1 MTQTHPDD
9 DALVELALGAAT
21 APDALSAHLREC
33 AECRA
38 AYDDVTRDLEVALAA
53 APAIETPAGFESR
66 VLSRLASAPTPLPR
80 RRGRAGSP
88 RSRWPPRSA
97 SWWASPGSSASR
109 RSSTSRPRPTPS
121 RCAPTTVA
129 MVGRVL
135 PSWVDDE
142 EVLVLRIVDGPP
154 GMHYVCRLRLD
165 DDSTRPAG
173 DWVVPESG
181 TATWITPS
189 DPDVASI
196 ELVTDTR
203 EGLVLGEPG
212 LKPRTPVRRSPA

>member
-1 MTQTHPDD
+1 MTQAHPDD

-53 APAIETPAGFESR
+53 SPAIDPPAGFEGR
-66 VLSRLASAPTPLPR
+66 VLGRLASAPAPPTPLPR
-80 RRGRAGSP
+80 RRTRRLVTLAVAAAVGLMVGIAGLLGLQAALDEPPPADAIALRTDDGR
-88 RSRWPPRSA
+88 
-97 SWWASPGSSASR
+97 
-109 RSSTSRPRPTPS
+109 
-121 RCAPTTVA
+121 V
-129 MVGRVL
+129 VGRVL
-135 PSWVDDE
+135 PSRVDDQD
-142 EVLVLRIVDGPP
+142 VLVLRIVDGPP

-165 DDSTRPAG
+165 DDSTTPAG

-189 DPDVASI
+189 DPDAASI
-196 ELVTDTR
+196 ELVTDT
-203 EGLVLGEPG
+203 GKVWSSASLG
-212 LKPRTPVRRSPA
+212 